1 MRTGYYV
8 TGTDTAAGKTLV
20 SVTLLHALRAGGKS
34 AVGMKP
40 VASGCVQTPKGWR
53 NEDAL
58 ALQSASEPHP
68 PYDLVNPFALPAA
81 TAPQIAA
88 AAGGITVAL
97 PPILAAYQ
105 ALAKTADAVVVEGVG
120 GWLAPLADDL
130 EQAQLA
136 RALGLPVILV
146 VGIKLGCLSHARL
159 SEQAILADGLRLAG
173 WIGNAVSAE
182 MDFSDEYFVLLRRA
196 LQSPCLGLL
205 PHAPRASPGSLAGHL
220 SLARQA

>member
-1 MRTGYYV
+1 MRQGYYV
-8 TGTDTAAGKTLV
+8 TGTDTAAGKTLA
-20 SVTLLHALRAGGKS
+20 SVCLLHALRAGES
-34 AVGMKP
+34 TAVGMKP
-40 VASGCVQTPKGWR
+40 VASGCVATDVGWR
-53 NEDAL
+53 NDDAL
-58 ALQSASEPHP
+58 ALQAASNPRP
-68 PYDLVNPFALPAA
+68 PYDLVNPYPLPGA

-88 AAGGITVAL
+88 ASAGITVAL
-97 PPILAAYQ
+97 SPILAAYR
-105 ALAKTADAVVVEGVG
+105 ALAKTADAIVVEGVG

-136 RALGLPVILV
+136 RALELPVILV

-159 SEQAILADGLRLAG
+159 SEQAIIADGLRLAG

-205 PHAPRASPGSLAGHL
+205 PHAPHADPASLAAHL
-220 SLARQA
+220 TLPARL